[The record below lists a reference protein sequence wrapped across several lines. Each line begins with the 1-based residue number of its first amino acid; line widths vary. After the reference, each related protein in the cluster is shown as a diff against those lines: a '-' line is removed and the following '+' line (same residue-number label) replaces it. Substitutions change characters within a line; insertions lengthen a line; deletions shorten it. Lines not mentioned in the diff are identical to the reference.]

1 MWQTVQNDDGSESVT
16 FGLED
21 YPTRFWSYVAIALLS
36 LLLLAILL
44 RWLFRSRRRFLR
56 LAIFGVSLIT
66 VVYALYF
73 IALGKTQSDD
83 THKFIIPYA
92 LNGGEDIS
100 LPDTENC
107 RIDIYDG
114 MDNQA
119 MFWQIPTIQAF
130 HSIVPGSVMEFYPT
144 IGVQRDVGSR
154 PDTDVYGLRGLTSCR
169 WLFDPIPMG
178 GNFGGADGQ
187 TPEMPGWTYYAD
199 QNGFHIWENQYYI
212 PMGFS
217 YDYYITREEYDA
229 VTESNRHLLLLKA
242 IVLSDEQA
250 ERYDGI
256 LQHAD
261 TLSLPETEE
270 GGVPG
275 LSDGTEPVSPSGGSD
290 VVFTYTEEA
299 YYQDCLD
306 RRSMSCS
313 SFSRDNG
320 GFSAVFTSDRE
331 RLVFFS
337 VPYESGWSATVN
349 GEPAQVEKVNVGFMA
364 VKVPAGTSEIR
375 FDYSTPGLRFGA
387 VVSAAGVLILILYL
401 RLARRFDRAAKQ
413 NGQGGKQDDEA
424 NGLSGDSVL

>member
-1 MWQTVQNDDGSESVT
+1 MYKQLGLVDLIHGIQAKVEEKTGVKCYDAVPRNAPSPFYFAEVIGKRPAHTKTMYRDVYTV
-16 FGLED
+16 
-21 YPTRFWSYVAIALLS
+21 WIHAIAQPGDSSVQIYEMIQQLEE
-36 LLLLAILL
+36 
-44 RWLFRSRRRFLR
+44 
-56 LAIFGVSLIT
+56 
-66 VVYALYF
+66 AL
-73 IALGKTQSDD
+73 T
-83 THKFIIPYA
+83 
-92 LNGGEDIS
+92 EDIS

>member
-1 MWQTVQNDDGSESVT
+1 MSLPYLLVVILVMLVLGNSV
-16 FGLED
+16 
-21 YPTRFWSYVAIALLS
+21 PS
-36 LLLLAILL
+36 LLVALCVTSWCNTARAVRGVILQLKSSEYVMAAQTLGASPQRIIIRHLLPNTMGILIL
-44 RWLFRSRRRFLR
+44 NTATSIPNYIFQESTLSFLGIG
-56 LAIFGVSLIT
+56 LQPPDTSLGVI
-66 VVYALYF
+66 
-73 IALGKTQSDD
+73 
-83 THKFIIPYA
+83 
-92 LNGGEDIS
+92 IS
-100 LPDTENC
+100 L
-107 RIDIYDG
+107 G
-114 MDNQA
+114 Q
-119 MFWQIPTIQAF
+119 
-130 HSIVPGSVMEFYPT
+130 SVMEFYPT

-212 PMGFS
+212 PLGFS

>member
-1 MWQTVQNDDGSESVT
+1 M
-16 FGLED
+16 
-21 YPTRFWSYVAIALLS
+21 
-36 LLLLAILL
+36 
-44 RWLFRSRRRFLR
+44 
-56 LAIFGVSLIT
+56 
-66 VVYALYF
+66 
-73 IALGKTQSDD
+73 
-83 THKFIIPYA
+83 
-92 LNGGEDIS
+92 
-100 LPDTENC
+100 
-107 RIDIYDG
+107 
-114 MDNQA
+114 
-119 MFWQIPTIQAF
+119 
-130 HSIVPGSVMEFYPT
+130 
-144 IGVQRDVGSR
+144 
-154 PDTDVYGLRGLTSCR
+154 
-169 WLFDPIPMG
+169 
-178 GNFGGADGQ
+178 
-187 TPEMPGWTYYAD
+187 
-199 QNGFHIWENQYYI
+199 
-212 PMGFS
+212 
-217 YDYYITREEYDA
+217 
-229 VTESNRHLLLLKA
+229 
-242 IVLSDEQA
+242 LSDEQA

-387 VVSAAGVLILILYL
+387 VVSVAGVLILILYL